1 MVAGVDHKK
10 VAARVTGLD
19 RDEQLDQPWLDRDLE
34 A

>member
-10 VAARVTGLD
+10 VAARVIRLD

>member
-10 VAARVTGLD
+10 VAARVTRLD
-19 RDEQLDQPWLDRDLE
+19 RHEQLDQPWLDRDLE